1 MTQTEKTL
9 AHYAV
14 MRSLERSPQTFK
26 QLLESCHSL
35 FPDQLASLLGEM
47 ETNHFVW
54 RDGEE
59 YALDGSIP
67 NRWRRLYA
75 DWNENLDR
83 AYTSLSAIMGRI
95 HLPHCLDYEWWFTHS
110 GREKVVELLLHNNP
124 LPTPESLVFLGSPLF
139 GAFASALLP
148 ESKIYI
154 LDKSDATLETIKKD
168 VDSERVHLIHYD
180 AEKSLPQELVGSAD
194 MVFFD
199 PPWYVDY
206 YDLFLRRSM
215 QLSYG
220 RYATVAFVLFPLLTR
235 PASLQERKKVF
246 EIAMSYGLSLVSME
260 THVAH
265 YYTPQF
271 EQETLVR
278 KGIEAKNWRRGDF
291 AVFISDGTRLP
302 ENIALRVEEGQWRE
316 LIVSKVKV
324 KVRVKDENPDIY
336 IAPELLDFTDG
347 HVALPTVSR
356 RDPIRKEID
365 LWTSTQR
372 GFKIKG
378 GRAIWKIVEGIR
390 DNLSFEKIFESIR
403 REYPNA
409 TIPELEKP
417 AVEVVWRE
425 LQSHLGG

>member
-47 ETNHFVW
+47 EADHFVW

-110 GREKVVELLLHNNP
+110 GREKVAELLLHNNP
-124 LPTPESLVFLGSPLF
+124 LPTPESVVFLGSPLF

-180 AEKSLPQELVGSAD
+180 AEESLPQEMVGSAD

-206 YDLFLRRSM
+206 YAVVLRPLRNGCVRS
-215 QLSYG
+215 L
-220 RYATVAFVLFPLLTR
+220 
-235 PASLQERKKVF
+235 PASHSPRFASRAQ
-246 EIAMSYGLSLVSME
+246 
-260 THVAH
+260 
-265 YYTPQF
+265 
-271 EQETLVR
+271 
-278 KGIEAKNWRRGDF
+278 KG
-291 AVFISDGTRLP
+291 V
-302 ENIALRVEEGQWRE
+302 
-316 LIVSKVKV
+316 
-324 KVRVKDENPDIY
+324 
-336 IAPELLDFTDG
+336 
-347 HVALPTVSR
+347 
-356 RDPIRKEID
+356 
-365 LWTSTQR
+365 
-372 GFKIKG
+372 
-378 GRAIWKIVEGIR
+378 
-390 DNLSFEKIFESIR
+390 
-403 REYPNA
+403 
-409 TIPELEKP
+409 
-417 AVEVVWRE
+417 
-425 LQSHLGG
+425 